1 MVSEALRREDGSA
14 STLNWE
20 LADPSLLLQLTV
32 DESPKL
38 QEQYGAALRRHPC
51 DAEHP
56 WDLVLG
62 FDVFIPGDKFN
73 FANARKSMCAY
84 FNFANLGA
92 LALSQGSTWL
102 VPIAVRHEFC
112 VEAQGGWSAMLALF
126 LRRLFLSALGLATAG
141 VPVTINGV
149 IAVIFARLHV
159 LISDGDGLRLAFCW
173 RGAGSI
179 KPCLRHFNVLSKGS
193 DLSGRLEGYVEITC
207 DDPEKFRATTT
218 DQFHKSVDMVAA
230 VHRRLQADPRLKG
243 LHDKIVMKEGFNY
256 CESGLPYDTV
266 LRNAG
271 VDVFKAIR
279 LDWMHS
285 ALQDGS
291 LTICCHLF
299 LVSCGIIGL
308 GYEDVEKFFQLDWQ
322 FPKCFSSKGKQL
334 YRIFCSYRANR
345 EGEHDKMRANAS
357 ELLGMYTLFRFWAQT
372 EVGDRPEVQA
382 QRAAFDAACTV
393 IDIIQMAKKHL
404 IGMKVASK
412 KLSRAVANHLRLHKA
427 AYGLAHIKPKH
438 HWMFDVAEQM
448 WLDDMLHDQ
457 FIIERLHLI
466 VRPHADRARNTR
478 RYEYTVL
485 SGVLNAQLG
494 RLKELRSGCCLLD
507 VTTVKIDGFDDAELG
522 DNMHVMGMHISVGD
536 LVFHRDVV
544 GEVLGCVNELGALL
558 AIVEQFE
565 LVIAISS
572 TSGRWRRTGRL
583 RVWRA
588 LALEQ
593 DGHFSDLRN
602 RAYACTD
609 ARKCMRAHSIAKGI
623 AWVECA
629 TDLLRVY
636 KHPNIA
642 PRGAMR
648 ISLSLSLPLPL
659 YLERER
665 ETEREREREV

>member
-1 MVSEALRREDGSA
+1 
-14 STLNWE
+14 
-20 LADPSLLLQLTV
+20 
-32 DESPKL
+32 
-38 QEQYGAALRRHPC
+38 
-51 DAEHP
+51 
-56 WDLVLG
+56 
-62 FDVFIPGDKFN
+62 
-73 FANARKSMCAY
+73 
-84 FNFANLGA
+84 
-92 LALSQGSTWL
+92 
-102 VPIAVRHEFC
+102 
-112 VEAQGGWSAMLALF
+112 
-126 LRRLFLSALGLATAG
+126 
-141 VPVTINGV
+141 
-149 IAVIFARLHV
+149 
-159 LISDGDGLRLAFCW
+159 
-173 RGAGSI
+173 
-179 KPCLRHFNVLSKGS
+179 
-193 DLSGRLEGYVEITC
+193 
-207 DDPEKFRATTT
+207 
-218 DQFHKSVDMVAA
+218 
-230 VHRRLQADPRLKG
+230 
-243 LHDKIVMKEGFNY
+243 
-256 CESGLPYDTV
+256 
-266 LRNAG
+266 
-271 VDVFKAIR
+271 
-279 LDWMHS
+279 
-285 ALQDGS
+285 
-291 LTICCHLF
+291 
-299 LVSCGIIGL
+299 
-308 GYEDVEKFFQLDWQ
+308 
-322 FPKCFSSKGKQL
+322 
-334 YRIFCSYRANR
+334 
-345 EGEHDKMRANAS
+345 MRANAS

-393 IDIIQMAKKHL
+393 IDIIQMAKKQL
-404 IGMKVASK
+404 IGMKAASK

-466 VRPHADRARNTR
+466 VRPHAERAQNTR

-648 ISLSLSLPLPL
+648 ISLSLSLSL
-659 YLERER
+659 YPSI
-665 ETEREREREV
+665 